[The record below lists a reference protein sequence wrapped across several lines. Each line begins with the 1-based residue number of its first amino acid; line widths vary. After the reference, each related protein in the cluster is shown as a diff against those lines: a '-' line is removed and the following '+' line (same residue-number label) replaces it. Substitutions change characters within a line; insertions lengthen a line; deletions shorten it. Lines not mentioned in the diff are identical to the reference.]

1 MNGDRYLFDTN
12 AVIAL
17 LLGNII
23 TDGKVKMQGRERFL
37 IALANGKPDRL
48 PEKRSGTGIPTPAKI
63 PPL

>member
-48 PEKRSGTGIPTPAKI
+48 P
-63 PPL
+63 